1 MTTPDFNFSGFYYA
15 EIRQALLNYLSRNVP
30 EISNRSEFEP
40 AVQLLSAF
48 ALVGH
53 LNNTLL
59 DLVAQE
65 STLPT
70 ATLRDSVVD
79 LLKLIGYEPHGDIPS
94 TAVLRARLSQIVE
107 QESTIVSAGA
117 VFSTRQTANLPAIPF
132 ESVEA
137 VTVTQSRSFTEL
149 HSFGFEGSRVDGTLN
164 FPYSAVNGAGTEAPA
179 TFPVPREDEP
189 NPINTGGIEPYVRL
203 LLDSRFD
210 KRAPSSALYYGSE
223 VLFDTLSINLS
234 SPANFGD
241 NRLGYY
247 GGPQWSLEYSANTLG
262 QFTPSSV
269 EVGDDGDLIFDV
281 SDILPSRRSYSGE
294 ELIGSPLRSY
304 DGLEMQV
311 VFVDSGLTA
320 WGYVEP
326 AEYRIEFEGAT
337 GVITSTHR
345 LRIKSFLGQASPSL
359 DAGDYRVG
367 SLWFPVET
375 VEDGTL
381 ATRNFTHTQ
390 GYNLNEERELEVEL
404 DLLPSQLDDVTFV
417 FTWTSGGSS
426 RRASFNPKSGEVK
439 GPIAGNPTYFVRRE
453 GSQNQLFT
461 GALLRINFNEGAIT
475 AGTTVS
481 ISYSLGLLPM
491 RQSGNITFPV
501 PFDSERT
508 WEAGALEDFI
518 PPVYGE
524 TLGYTDGNGDP
535 HSTYFPSPQ
544 SLGSTPLYWL
554 RYRLAQFGSVQNFL
568 RSDSDSTYQANELT
582 DIVIDPDYAPPVF
595 SASPSEGNQYVAF
608 PVVQGRPI
616 SEVVGSSNGAS
627 FQEFI
632 LASSPVVD
640 SSVQVFVNDSP
651 WTLVEDFVS
660 STSTSSHYVVDT
672 NSEGVAT
679 VRFGDGVTGRVPP
692 LGANNI
698 RASYRIEASDDG
710 NVGAGSIVVN
720 RSGMSRINSVTN
732 PKSAIGW
739 QPLEGGGG
747 ADDLER
753 LKLDGVASLR
763 TGKRVITLSDAE
775 TFALQFKDSR
785 GASIISRAR
794 ATSRPDQVNTVKLF
808 VVGTAGEV
816 LTSAQLLEIEAYF
829 NGDTDTGGNN
839 DGLMVV
845 NQRLKCFNY
854 TPAPLLDIVVEILGG
869 NAETVRA
876 GLLASI
882 SPLATGEDGEYL
894 WDFNQTI
901 YPSRIAKLVMDIDPS
916 VFDVRVISPSEA
928 VSPVL
933 NGDASLPVISSIQVT
948 NITL

>member
-1 MTTPDFNFSGFYYA
+1 MTTPDFNFSGFYYS
-15 EIRQALLNYLSRNVP
+15 EIRQALLSYLDRNVP

-79 LLKLIGYEPHGDIPS
+79 LLKLIGYEPHGDIPA

-107 QESTIVSAGA
+107 QESVIVSAGA

-132 ESVEA
+132 ESLEA

-149 HSFGFEGSRVDGTLN
+149 HSFGFEGSRIDGTLS
-164 FPYSAVNGAGTEAPA
+164 FPYSAVNGAGVEVPF
-179 TFPVPREDEP
+179 TFPVPTLDEP
-189 NPINTGGIEPYVRL
+189 SPINTGGIEPYVRL
-203 LLDSRFD
+203 LLDARFD

-223 VLFDTLSINLS
+223 VLFDTLSIDLS

-262 QFTPSSV
+262 QFTPSAV
-269 EVGDDGDLIFDV
+269 EVGDSGDLIFDV
-281 SDILPSRRSYSGE
+281 SQTLPSRKSYSMD
-294 ELIGSPLRSY
+294 ELRSAPLRSY

-326 AEYRIEFEGAT
+326 PEFKVDYEGAT
-337 GVITSTHR
+337 TVISSTHK

-359 DAGDYRVG
+359 NAGDYRVG

-375 VEDGTL
+375 VSDGTV
-381 ATRNFTHTQ
+381 ATRLFTQTQ
-390 GYNLNEERELEVEL
+390 GYNQNEDRELEVEL
-404 DLLPSQLDDVTFV
+404 DLLPSILDDVTFV

-439 GPIAGNPTYFVRRE
+439 GPIAGDPTYSLRRS
-453 GSQNQLFT
+453 GSQTQLVE
-461 GALLRINFNEGAIT
+461 GALLRINFNEGAIS

-481 ISYSLGLLPM
+481 ITYSLGALPM
-491 RQSGNITFPV
+491 RQSGDVSFPV

-508 WEAGALEDFI
+508 WEAGALEDFM

-524 TLGYTDGNGDP
+524 NLGYIDGNGDAQQA
-535 HSTYFPSPQ
+535 YFPIPQ
-544 SLGSTPLYWL
+544 SLGGTPLYWL
-554 RYRLAQFGSVQNFL
+554 RYRLSQFGSVQNIV
-568 RSDSDSTYQANELT
+568 RSDSDSTYGANELT
-582 DIVIDPDYAPPVF
+582 DILIDPAYAPPVF
-595 SASPSEGNQYVAF
+595 SASPSAGNQYVAF

-616 SEVVGSSNGAS
+616 SEVVGSSDGSS

-660 STSTSSHYVVDT
+660 STSTSSHYRVDT
-672 NSEGVAT
+672 NSEGIAT
-679 VRFGDGVTGRVPP
+679 IRFGDGLTGKVPP
-692 LGANNI
+692 LGTNNI
-698 RASYRIEASDDG
+698 RATYRVEASDDG

-732 PKSAIGW
+732 PQPAIGW

-747 ADDLER
+747 AEDLER

-785 GASIISRAR
+785 GASIISRAK
-794 ATSRPDQVNTVKLF
+794 AMSRPDQLNTVKLF

-816 LTSAQLLEIEAYF
+816 LTSSQLLEVEAYF
-829 NGDTDTGGNN
+829 NGDTDTGGDN

-854 TPAPLLDIVVEILGG
+854 TPAPLLEIVVEILGG

-876 GLLASI
+876 GLEASI

-916 VFDVRVISPSEA
+916 VFDVRVVSPSVA
-928 VSPVL
+928 VSPDL
-933 NGDASLPVISSIQVT
+933 NGEASLPVISSIQVT